1 MFKNKRS
8 FFERLTGSVPAFNP
22 ETNPGPAERPL
33 AVTNNHSPNREWLR
47 ENAEEGELSVDVYQ
61 TPSEIVVKAMIS
73 GVKPEDL
80 NISIAR
86 EMVTIRGKREETE
99 VISDGDYFQRELYW
113 GAFSK
118 TILLPAEVEPEEA
131 EAIERHGLLTVR
143 LPKIDR
149 QKIQKLKVK
158 SM

>member
-8 FFERLTGSVPAFNP
+8 FFERLTGSVSVFNGAP
-22 ETNPGPAERPL
+22 DNGPAAANTETTVRGGPD
-33 AVTNNHSPNREWLR
+33 WLKD
-47 ENAEEGELSVDVYQ
+47 NAEEGELAVDVYQ
-61 TPSEIVVKAMIS
+61 TPDAIVVKAMIS

-80 NISIAR
+80 NISISR
-86 EMVTIRGKREETE
+86 EMVTIRGKREEMDA
-99 VISDGDYFQRELYW
+99 VSNADYFQKELYW
-113 GAFSK
+113 GTFSK

-131 EAIERHGLLTVR
+131 EAIERHGLLTLH

>member
-8 FFERLTGSVPAFNP
+8 FFERLTGGANPLPPEETQDPTIEKMGLTGRPAS
-22 ETNPGPAERPL
+22 E
-33 AVTNNHSPNREWLR
+33 SDWLR
-47 ENAEEGELSVDVYQ
+47 ENAEEGELAVDVYQ
-61 TPSEIVVKAMIS
+61 TNDEIVIKAMIS

-80 NISIAR
+80 TISLSR
-86 EMVTIRGKREETE
+86 EIVTIRGERKETE
-99 VISDGDYFQRELYW
+99 EINEGDYFQKELYW

-131 EAIERHGLLTVR
+131 QATEKHGLLMLR

-149 QKIQKLKVK
+149 ERIQKLKVK
-158 SM
+158 SL